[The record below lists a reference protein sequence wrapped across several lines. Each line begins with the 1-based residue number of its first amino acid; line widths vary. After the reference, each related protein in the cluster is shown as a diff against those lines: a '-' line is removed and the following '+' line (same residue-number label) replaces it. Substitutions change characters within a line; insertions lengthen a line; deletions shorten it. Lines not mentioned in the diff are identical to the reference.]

1 MRHCSPT
8 REAAR
13 WQICEHRGD
22 RALAHNRPAALAPDV
37 PLSLRCRMRIEDL
50 QAIAKIEL
58 GGEVALL
65 CSLRLVFVDYGFL

>member
-1 MRHCSPT
+1 
-8 REAAR
+8 
-13 WQICEHRGD
+13 
-22 RALAHNRPAALAPDV
+22 
-37 PLSLRCRMRIEDL
+37 MRIEDL